1 MSKREYDVYHQ
12 QRRLDH
18 QEYVAST
25 MAVCSSNQRGSI
37 VEHVG
42 LSIKN
47 EDLIIRHEGL
57 TITKLLYQYR
67 YIKLLPSSISGRFN
81 HQTCSEMLSG

>member
-1 MSKREYDVYHQ
+1 MEKKSWELNQQKYSAYITMSKREYDFYHQ

-47 EDLIIRHEGL
+47 EDLI
-57 TITKLLYQYR
+57 
-67 YIKLLPSSISGRFN
+67 N
-81 HQTCSEMLSG
+81 NQT